1 MKMKILFDAETP
13 PDVLLF
19 GALANELQKEHEIF
33 FLARD
38 FSETIQLLEKKNI
51 KYQTF
56 GVHKVRS
63 LSGKA
68 SEYIYRLIDV
78 INYLKKIK
86 PDICVHRF
94 SATCHASY
102 LLKIPSVSINDN
114 EKAILLSRLAL
125 PFTTRAIF
133 PNAIPKNDIK
143 KLFGNL
149 KKTYFYNGIEE
160 MIYLSDFEPNND
172 VLENLKLSK
181 SKKLIVMRPE
191 QSIALYYHG
200 TEGLLKPV
208 IRELCLEN
216 QIVLMVRS
224 EKQRQEYLKEFGD
237 NIIIPISAI
246 DGPSLLYYADLF
258 IGAHGTMSRE
268 ACVLGTP
275 TISMYSGDQL
285 AVEKY
290 LIRNTDRYYHSTDP
304 KEVIKIHADFM
315 KKKGAR
321 IKKPELKRQI
331 IDRILSVIG

>member
-1 MKMKILFDAETP
+1 MKILFDAETP
-13 PDVLLF
+13 PDVMLF
-19 GALANELQKEHEIF
+19 GALADELKNEHDIL

-38 FSETIQLLEKKNI
+38 FSETIQLLEKKKI
-51 KYQTF
+51 KYQVF
-56 GVHKVRS
+56 GFHQAKNIG
-63 LSGKA
+63 GKA
-68 SEYIYRLIDV
+68 SEFVSRFVDIF
-78 INYLKKIK
+78 NYLRKNK

-94 SATCHASY
+94 SVASQASY
-102 LLKIPSVSINDN
+102 LLNIPSVSINDN
-114 EKAILLSRLAL
+114 EKAVLASRLAL
-125 PFTTRAIF
+125 PFTTKAIF
-133 PNAIPKNDIK
+133 PKAIPRKDII

-149 KKTYFYNGIEE
+149 KRTYFYDGIEE
-160 MIYLSDFEPNND
+160 MVYLSDFEPNNN
-172 VLENLKLSK
+172 VLENLKLNNSR
-181 SKKLIVMRPE
+181 KLIVMRPE
-191 QSIALYYHG
+191 QSLALYFHG

-208 IRELCLEN
+208 IRELCFEN
-216 QIVLMVRS
+216 QIVLMARS

-290 LIRNTDRYYHSTDP
+290 LIGNTDRYYHSTDP
-304 KEVIKIHADFM
+304 EEVIKIHADFM

-321 IKKPELKRQI
+321 IKKPELKRKI
-331 IDRILSVIG
+331 IEQILSIIE